1 MTESLVENVDVK
13 FNPTVAETSA
23 TTANPTVVKKGCGC
37 SKNSSVQ
44 LGPTLKEQREQLK
57 KKIAQRK
64 LFL

>member
-1 MTESLVENVDVK
+1 MTESLVENADAK
-13 FNPTVAETSA
+13 FNPIVAEKPLASV
-23 TTANPTVVKKGCGC
+23 NPTVVKKGCGC

-44 LGPTLKEQREQLK
+44 LGPTLKEQKEQLK